1 MRTTT
6 IRALDY
12 WLGVPA
18 LRAADRGLAP
28 PAAGGGAASKRT
40 PRKILFL
47 KFIEQGATVLA
58 QDAIARATRAV
69 GRDHVFFCVFESN
82 RAILDVIGTV
92 PAANIITIR
101 DQALTTFVVDF
112 LQAAHDDPASSH
124 RHRDRH
130 GVLFTGVG
138 DLRVH

>member
-1 MRTTT
+1 MRATT

-18 LRAADRGLAP
+18 CAVLTAVGRI
-28 PAAGGGAASKRT
+28 AGASPSKRA

-69 GRDHVFFCVFESN
+69 GRENIYFCVFESN
-82 RAILDVIGTV
+82 RAILDLIGTV
-92 PAANIITIR
+92 PAANVISIR
-101 DQALTTFVVDF
+101 DKAL
-112 LQAAHDDPASSH
+112 
-124 RHRDRH
+124 
-130 GVLFTGVG
+130 
-138 DLRVH
+138 